1 MPSPNCLPRFGNE
14 KNSSSKEGRGSVAA
28 GLDLRSLNSIL
39 ISPSPLLPAWSSVPS
54 RWVCGKAHGK
64 PRKGHKP
71 YVSVTT
77 DPDCGPL
84 ASIEKSIPT
93 IDSNGRGSIQLL
105 TNPHPSL
112 GQQNDSPGLPRTYS
126 FTFTSL
132 MQVDGPFTLNDSP
145 FRSTEAS
152 PEVVPNI
159 YSYHLLYV
167 VFTLCCIS

>member
-1 MPSPNCLPRFGNE
+1 M
-14 KNSSSKEGRGSVAA
+14 
-28 GLDLRSLNSIL
+28 
-39 ISPSPLLPAWSSVPS
+39 
-54 RWVCGKAHGK
+54 CGKAHGK